1 MSQRISLLVFGA
13 SGRMGKNR
21 HLVESLLVLKKE
33 GSALDIT
40 LVGRDFDKT
49 SMLARELGCEV
60 EPDLETSLKSGKFD
74 IYFDCAPPQGRA
86 QRIIFA
92 INAGVNVYC
101 EKPLAT
107 SISDYIKLIRLSEK
121 AGVITGVVAD
131 KKYTPGFMSLQKL
144 LEERAIGNILDVNCD
159 FGYWVAPGTDGQK
172 LQRPS
177 WNYIAAKGGS
187 LINDIFSHWAYLL
200 EMISPVVEVFSYT
213 STHIKVRVDE
223 SGQKY
228 EVDVPD
234 TAQVILKFEN
244 SATGRISTSWLS
256 RPAKPFMVE
265 IAGDIASVRAS
276 STSANVTLSNGDS
289 YDAVAKY
296 AMKTENEFY
305 LQWKEFLQCIV
316 DNRQPTFNFRAS
328 IGGALLVEGIER
340 SALNRVPVLISEL
353 RKEFEIPASASRI

>member
-1 MSQRISLLVFGA
+1 MPQRISLLVFGA
-13 SGRMGKNR
+13 TGRMGKNR

-40 LVGRDFDKT
+40 LVGRNFDKT

-74 IYFDCAPPQGRA
+74 IYFDCAPPQGRV

-107 SISDYIKLIRLSEK
+107 SISDYIKLIHLSEK

-144 LEERAIGNILDVNCD
+144 LEEQVIGNILDINCD
-159 FGYWVAPGTDGQK
+159 FGYWVTPGPDGEK

-187 LINDIFSHWAYLL
+187 LISDIFSHWAYLL

-213 STHIKVRVDE
+213 STHVKVRVDE
-223 SGQKY
+223 SGVKY

-244 SATGRISTSWLS
+244 SATGRISSSWLS
-256 RPAKPFMVE
+256 RPAKPFTVE
-265 IAGDIASVRAS
+265 IDGEIASVRVS
-276 STSANVTLSNGDS
+276 STFANVTLSNGEN

-296 AMKTENEFY
+296 AMQTENEFY
-305 LQWKEFLQCIV
+305 LQWKEYLQCFA
-316 DNRQPTFNFRAS
+316 DNRQPTFNFKAS
-328 IGGALLVEGIER
+328 MSGALLVEGIER
-340 SALNRVPVLISEL
+340 SALNRVPVLISDL
-353 RKEFEIPASASRI
+353 REEFKISNLFSRI